1 MPSFYFEQVL
11 QTALNG
17 IDQNVT
23 GPVLRLAGAILILS
37 LLYAVYEAYS
47 NGGDVRALG
56 VAGVKYLVLGLVFL
70 NYQQAF
76 RSVNGMFNGVADF
89 IYNTNGIGDVVQ
101 NWLNSVSAYVGQEGL
116 SSFWTLV
123 TGAISG
129 LLDMLLIL
137 AGLIILPVSY
147 ALFTLAYAMYGSILY
162 IIGPFVLALWPSR
175 AMGQLS
181 RTYFVNLMIFQ
192 SWGLL
197 YAILQVLMTALQ
209 MNSVNAV
216 LGGNGVLNAFVGSS
230 QMVLLGAVSV
240 LFSIAIAL
248 IPFMASRLV
257 RGEIGNTVFALAAV
271 ANRAARSIL
280 SSSSASQIAAAGPPP
295 GMSDRDAG
303 GGGQGVAGGSRGG
316 GAGGA
321 GGGLLAESKPPTP
334 PSSSVTAGSTAPAGE
349 VGGSR
354 GRLCR
359 LMVARGDNERPM
371 GQTVE
376 MA

>member
-23 GPVLRLAGAILILS
+23 GPVLQLAGAILILS

-56 VAGVKYLVLGLVFL
+56 VAGIKYLILGLVFIK
-70 NYQQAF
+70 YQQAF
-76 RSVNGMFNGVADF
+76 RSVNGMFNGVADY
-89 IYNTNGIGDVVQ
+89 IYNTNGIGDVIQ
-101 NWLNSVSAYVGQEGL
+101 NWLNSVSAYVGQQGL

-129 LLDMLLIL
+129 LLDVLLIL
-137 AGLIILPVSY
+137 VGLIILPVSY
-147 ALFTLAYAMYGSILY
+147 TLFTLAYVMYGSILY
-162 IIGPFVLALWPSR
+162 LVGPFVLALWPSR
-175 AMGQLS
+175 ATGQLS

-197 YAILQVLMTALQ
+197 YAILQVLITALQ

-230 QMVLLGAVSV
+230 QMILLGAVSV

-257 RGEIGNTVFALAAV
+257 RGEVGSTVSAMISGAGLYAGM
-271 ANRAARSIL
+271 AARTL
-280 SSSSASQIAAAGPPP
+280 LADSSQVAPTGPPQA
-295 GMSDRDAG
+295 MSDPGSPSAG
-303 GGGQGVAGGSRGG
+303 GPGSAGGPRAGGDGGARGG
-316 GAGGA
+316 G
-321 GGGLLAESKPPTP
+321 LAESKPPIP
-334 PSSSVTAGSTAPAGE
+334 PSSDAAASSAGSAAGIGASGA
-349 VGGSR
+349 V
-354 GRLCR
+354 LA
-359 LMVARGDNERPM
+359 V
-371 GQTVE
+371 
-376 MA
+376 

>member
-23 GPVLRLAGAILILS
+23 GPVLRLAGVILILS

-101 NWLNSVSAYVGQEGL
+101 NWLNSVSAYVGQQGL

-147 ALFTLAYAMYGSILY
+147 TLFTLAYAMYGAILY

-197 YAILQVLMTALQ
+197 YAILQVLITALQ

-230 QMVLLGAVSV
+230 QMVLLGAVSI

-257 RGEIGNTVFALAAV
+257 RGEVGNTVFALAAV

-280 SSSSASQIAAAGPPP
+280 SSSSASHAAGGAPQA
-295 GMSDRDAG
+295 MSDSGPSA
-303 GGGQGVAGGSRGG
+303 GGGQGGSAASRG
-316 GAGGA
+316 GGA

-334 PSSSVTAGSTAPAGE
+334 PSSSVTTGSAGSAGGAGA
-349 VGGSR
+349 VFAG
-354 GRLCR
+354 
-359 LMVARGDNERPM
+359 
-371 GQTVE
+371 
-376 MA
+376 

>member
-23 GPVLRLAGAILILS
+23 GPVLQIAGVILILS

-56 VAGVKYLVLGLVFL
+56 VAGIKYLVLGLVFL
-70 NYQQAF
+70 NYQSAF
-76 RSVNGMFNGVADF
+76 RSVNGMFNSVADF
-89 IYNTNGIGDVVQ
+89 IYNTNGIGDVIQ
-101 NWLNSVSAYVGQEGL
+101 SWLNSVSAYIGQQGL

-129 LLDMLLIL
+129 LLDVILIL
-137 AGLIILPVSY
+137 VGLIILPVSY
-147 ALFTLAYAMYGSILY
+147 TLFTLAYAMYGSILY
-162 IIGPFVLALWPSR
+162 LVGPFVLALWPSR

-197 YAILQVLMTALQ
+197 YAILQVLITALQ
-209 MNSVNAV
+209 MNSVNSV
-216 LGGNGVLNAFVGSS
+216 LNGNGVLNAFVGSS
-230 QMVLLGAVSV
+230 QMVLLGAVSI

-248 IPFMASRLV
+248 IPFIASRIV
-257 RGEIGNTVFALAAV
+257 RGEVGNTVFAVAAL
-271 ANRAARSIL
+271 ANRAARVVL
-280 SSSSASQIAAAGPPP
+280 SSNASSSQPLPAGPPSAMSEPGPPTGSGPGPIGAAAGANA
-295 GMSDRDAG
+295 GSG
-303 GGGQGVAGGSRGG
+303 GGLLSESRPPTPLSASSGANAAGSAGEI

-321 GGGLLAESKPPTP
+321 
-334 PSSSVTAGSTAPAGE
+334 V
-349 VGGSR
+349 
-354 GRLCR
+354 
-359 LMVARGDNERPM
+359 VA
-371 GQTVE
+371 V
-376 MA
+376 

>member
-23 GPVLRLAGAILILS
+23 GPVLQLAGVILILS

-56 VAGVKYLVLGLVFL
+56 VAGIKYLILGLVFI

-76 RSVNGMFNGVADF
+76 RSVNGMFNGVADY
-89 IYNTNGIGDVVQ
+89 IYNTNGIGDVIQ
-101 NWLNSVSAYVGQEGL
+101 NWLNSVSAYVGQQGL

-129 LLDMLLIL
+129 LLDVLLIL
-137 AGLIILPVSY
+137 VGLIILPVSY
-147 ALFTLAYAMYGSILY
+147 TLFTLAYVLYGSILY
-162 IIGPFVLALWPSR
+162 LVGPFVLALWPSR

-197 YAILQVLMTALQ
+197 YAILQVLITALQ

-230 QMVLLGAVSV
+230 QMILLGAVSV
-240 LFSIAIAL
+240 LFSVAIAL

-257 RGEIGNTVFALAAV
+257 RGEVGSTVSAMISGAGLYAGMAARTLLAASSQ
-271 ANRAARSIL
+271 AAPT
-280 SSSSASQIAAAGPPP
+280 GPPQA
-295 GMSDRDAG
+295 MSDPGSPSAG
-303 GGGQGVAGGSRGG
+303 GPGSANGPRAGGDGTARGG
-316 GAGGA
+316 T
-321 GGGLLAESKPPTP
+321 LAESKPPIP
-334 PSSSVTAGSTAPAGE
+334 PSSDVAASSAGSAGGIGASGA
-349 VGGSR
+349 V
-354 GRLCR
+354 LA
-359 LMVARGDNERPM
+359 V
-371 GQTVE
+371 
-376 MA
+376 

>member
-23 GPVLRLAGAILILS
+23 GPVLQLAGVILILS

-56 VAGVKYLVLGLVFL
+56 VAGIKYLVLGLVFL

-76 RSVNGMFNGVADF
+76 RSVNGMFNGVADY
-89 IYNTNGIGDVVQ
+89 IYNTNGIGDVIQ
-101 NWLNSVSAYVGQEGL
+101 NWLNSVSAYVGQQGL

-129 LLDMLLIL
+129 LLDVLLIL
-137 AGLIILPVSY
+137 VGLVILPVSY
-147 ALFTLAYAMYGSILY
+147 TLFTLAYVLYGSILY
-162 IIGPFVLALWPSR
+162 LAGPFVLALWPSKS
-175 AMGQLS
+175 MGQLS

-197 YAILQVLMTALQ
+197 YAILQVLITALQ

-216 LGGNGVLNAFVGSS
+216 LSGNGVLNAFVGSS
-230 QMVLLGAVSV
+230 QMILLGAVSV

-257 RGEIGNTVFALAAV
+257 RGEVGSTVSAMISGAGLYAGMAARTLLAASSQ
-271 ANRAARSIL
+271 AAPT
-280 SSSSASQIAAAGPPP
+280 GPPP
-295 GMSDRDAG
+295 ATPDPESPSAG
-303 GGGQGVAGGSRGG
+303 GPGSASGPRASGDGSARGG
-316 GAGGA
+316 T
-321 GGGLLAESKPPTP
+321 LAESKPPLP
-334 PSSSVTAGSTAPAGE
+334 PNSDLAAGSAVSP
-349 VGGSR
+349 GGIGAS
-354 GRLCR
+354 G
-359 LMVARGDNERPM
+359 
-371 GQTVE
+371 TVL
-376 MA
+376 AV

>member
-23 GPVLRLAGAILILS
+23 GPVLQLAGAILILS

-56 VAGVKYLVLGLVFL
+56 VAGIKYLVLGLVFL

-76 RSVNGMFNGVADF
+76 RSVNGMFNGVADY
-89 IYNTNGIGDVVQ
+89 IYNTNGIGDVIQ
-101 NWLNSVSAYVGQEGL
+101 NWLNSVSAYVGQQGL

-129 LLDMLLIL
+129 LLDVLLIL
-137 AGLIILPVSY
+137 VGLIILPVSY
-147 ALFTLAYAMYGSILY
+147 TLFTLAYVMYGSILY
-162 IIGPFVLALWPSR
+162 LVGPFVLALWPSKS
-175 AMGQLS
+175 MGQLS

-197 YAILQVLMTALQ
+197 YAILQVLITALQ

-230 QMVLLGAVSV
+230 QMILLGAVSV

-257 RGEIGNTVFALAAV
+257 RGEVGSTVSAMISGAGLYAGMAARTLLAASSQ
-271 ANRAARSIL
+271 A
-280 SSSSASQIAAAGPPP
+280 SSSGPPQAMSDPGSPSPGGPGSAAGP
-295 GMSDRDAG
+295 RAG
-303 GGGQGVAGGSRGG
+303 GDGGGRGG
-316 GAGGA
+316 G
-321 GGGLLAESKPPTP
+321 LAESKPPIP
-334 PSSSVTAGSTAPAGE
+334 PSSDVAAGSAVSP
-349 VGGSR
+349 GGIRAS
-354 GRLCR
+354 GAVLA
-359 LMVARGDNERPM
+359 V
-371 GQTVE
+371 
-376 MA
+376 

>member
-23 GPVLRLAGAILILS
+23 GPVLQLAGVILILS

-56 VAGVKYLVLGLVFL
+56 VAGIKYLILGLVFI
-70 NYQQAF
+70 NYQQ
-76 RSVNGMFNGVADF
+76 
-89 IYNTNGIGDVVQ
+89 
-101 NWLNSVSAYVGQEGL
+101 GL

-129 LLDMLLIL
+129 LLDVLLIL
-137 AGLIILPVSY
+137 VGLIILPVSY
-147 ALFTLAYAMYGSILY
+147 TLFTLAYVLYGSILY
-162 IIGPFVLALWPSR
+162 LVGPFVLALWPSR

-192 SWGLL
+192 SWGVL
-197 YAILQVLMTALQ
+197 YAILQVLITALQ

-230 QMVLLGAVSV
+230 QMVLLGVVSV

-248 IPFMASRLV
+248 IPFLASRLV
-257 RGEIGNTVFALAAV
+257 RGDVGSTVFALAAV
-271 ANRAARSIL
+271 INRTARTVFSP
-280 SSSSASQIAAAGPPP
+280 SSASQVAPTGPPQA
-295 GMSDRDAG
+295 MSDLGSPSAG
-303 GGGQGVAGGSRGG
+303 GPGSAGGPRAGGDGGARGG
-316 GAGGA
+316 G
-321 GGGLLAESKPPTP
+321 LAESKTPIP
-334 PSSSVTAGSTAPAGE
+334 PSSDVATGSASSAGGIGASGAVLA
-349 VGGSR
+349 V
-354 GRLCR
+354 
-359 LMVARGDNERPM
+359 
-371 GQTVE
+371 
-376 MA
+376 

>member
-23 GPVLRLAGAILILS
+23 GPVLRLAGVILILS

-101 NWLNSVSAYVGQEGL
+101 NWLNSVSAYVGQQGL

-123 TGAISG
+123 TGAMSG

-137 AGLIILPVSY
+137 VGLIILPVSY
-147 ALFTLAYAMYGSILY
+147 TLFTLAYAMYGSILY

-230 QMVLLGAVSV
+230 QMVLLGAVSI

-257 RGEIGNTVFALAAV
+257 RGEVGNTVFALAAV

-280 SSSSASQIAAAGPPP
+280 SSSSAPQIAAAGPPP
-295 GMSDRDAG
+295 ELSDRDAG
-303 GGGQGVAGGSRGG
+303 GGGQGAAGGSRGVG
-316 GAGGA
+316 VGGA

-334 PSSSVTAGSTAPAGE
+334 PSSSVTTGGAGAAGE
-349 VGGSR
+349 VAGAGAVFA
-354 GRLCR
+354 G
-359 LMVARGDNERPM
+359 
-371 GQTVE
+371 
-376 MA
+376 

>member
-1 MPSFYFEQVL
+1 MPSFYFERVL

-23 GPVLRLAGAILILS
+23 GPVLQIAGAILILS

-56 VAGVKYLVLGLVFL
+56 IAGVKYLVLGLVFL
-70 NYQQAF
+70 NYQSAF
-76 RSVNGMFNGVADF
+76 RSVNGMFNSVADF
-89 IYNTNGIGDVVQ
+89 IYNTNGIGDVIQ
-101 NWLNSVSAYVGQEGL
+101 NWLNSVSAYIGQQGL

-129 LLDMLLIL
+129 LLDVLLIL
-137 AGLIILPVSY
+137 IGLIILPVSY
-147 ALFTLAYAMYGSILY
+147 TLFTLAYAMYGSILY
-162 IIGPFVLALWPSR
+162 LVGPFILALWPSR

-197 YAILQVLMTALQ
+197 YAILQVLITALQ

-230 QMVLLGAVSV
+230 QMILLGAVSI

-248 IPFMASRLV
+248 IPFLASRLV
-257 RGEIGNTVFALAAV
+257 RGDVGNTVFALAAV
-271 ANRAARSIL
+271 VNRVARTVL
-280 SSSSASQIAAAGPPP
+280 SWNAPSPQLLPAGPPSPMSEP
-295 GMSDRDAG
+295 GPPT
-303 GGGQGVAGGSRGG
+303 
-316 GAGGA
+316 
-321 GGGLLAESKPPTP
+321 GGGLGSTGSGVLAESKPPVPLRGEPGT
-334 PSSSVTAGSTAPAGE
+334 SAAGSSAEIGS
-349 VGGSR
+349 GGA
-354 GRLCR
+354 L
-359 LMVARGDNERPM
+359 LAV
-371 GQTVE
+371 
-376 MA
+376 

>member
-23 GPVLRLAGAILILS
+23 GPVLQLAGVILILS

-56 VAGVKYLVLGLVFL
+56 VAGIKYLVLGLVFL

-76 RSVNGMFNGVADF
+76 RSVNGMFNGVADY
-89 IYNTNGIGDVVQ
+89 IYNTNGIGDVIQ
-101 NWLNSVSAYVGQEGL
+101 NWLNSVSAYVGQQGL

-129 LLDMLLIL
+129 LLDVLLIL
-137 AGLIILPVSY
+137 VGLIILPVSY
-147 ALFTLAYAMYGSILY
+147 TLFTLAYVMYGSILY
-162 IIGPFVLALWPSR
+162 LVGPFVLALWPSR

-197 YAILQVLMTALQ
+197 YAILQVLITALQ

-230 QMVLLGAVSV
+230 QMILLGAVSV
-240 LFSIAIAL
+240 LFSIAIML
-248 IPFMASRLV
+248 IPFIASRLV
-257 RGEIGNTVFALAAV
+257 RGEVGSTVFALVSAAGFY
-271 ANRAARSIL
+271 ADATAKTLLASG
-280 SSSSASQIAAAGPPP
+280 SASQVAPTGPPQA
-295 GMSDRDAG
+295 MSDPGSPSAG
-303 GGGQGVAGGSRGG
+303 GPGSAGSPRAGGDGSARGG
-316 GAGGA
+316 A
-321 GGGLLAESKPPTP
+321 LAESKPPLP
-334 PSSSVTAGSTAPAGE
+334 PSSDVAVVSAGSAGGIGASGA
-349 VGGSR
+349 V
-354 GRLCR
+354 LA
-359 LMVARGDNERPM
+359 V
-371 GQTVE
+371 
-376 MA
+376 

>member
-23 GPVLRLAGAILILS
+23 GPVLRLAGVILILS

-101 NWLNSVSAYVGQEGL
+101 NWLNSVSAYVGQQGL

-137 AGLIILPVSY
+137 AGLVILPVSY
-147 ALFTLAYAMYGSILY
+147 TLFTLAYAMYGSILY
-162 IIGPFVLALWPSR
+162 LVGPFVLALWPSR

-197 YAILQVLMTALQ
+197 YAILQVLITALQ

-230 QMVLLGAVSV
+230 QMVLLGAVSI

-257 RGEIGNTVFALAAV
+257 RGEVGNTVFALAAV
-271 ANRAARSIL
+271 ANRAARSNL
-280 SSSSASQIAAAGPPP
+280 SSSSASHAAGGAPQA
-295 GMSDRDAG
+295 MSDSGPSA
-303 GGGQGVAGGSRGG
+303 GGGQGASAASRG
-316 GAGGA
+316 GGA

-334 PSSSVTAGSTAPAGE
+334 PISSVTAGSAGSAGE
-349 VGGSR
+349 VGGA
-354 GRLCR
+354 GA
-359 LMVARGDNERPM
+359 VFAG
-371 GQTVE
+371 
-376 MA
+376 

>member
-23 GPVLRLAGAILILS
+23 GPVLQLAGVILILS

-56 VAGVKYLVLGLVFL
+56 VAGIKYLILGLVFI

-76 RSVNGMFNGVADF
+76 RSVNGMFNGVADY
-89 IYNTNGIGDVVQ
+89 IYNTNGIGDVIQ
-101 NWLNSVSAYVGQEGL
+101 NWLNSVSAYVGQQGL

-129 LLDMLLIL
+129 LLDVLLIL
-137 AGLIILPVSY
+137 VGLIILPVSY
-147 ALFTLAYAMYGSILY
+147 TLFTLAYVMYGSILY
-162 IIGPFVLALWPSR
+162 LVGPFVLALWPSH

-197 YAILQVLMTALQ
+197 YAILQVLITALQ

-216 LGGNGVLNAFVGSS
+216 LAGNGVLNAFVGSS
-230 QMVLLGAVSV
+230 QMILLGAVSV
-240 LFSIAIAL
+240 LFSIAIML
-248 IPFMASRLV
+248 IPFIASRLV
-257 RGEIGNTVFALAAV
+257 RGEVGSTVFALV
-271 ANRAARSIL
+271 S
-280 SSSSASQIAAAGPPP
+280 AAGFYADATAKTLLASGSTSQAAPTGPPEA
-295 GMSDRDAG
+295 MSDPGSPTAG
-303 GGGQGVAGGSRGG
+303 GPGSVGGPRAGGDGGARGG
-316 GAGGA
+316 G
-321 GGGLLAESKPPTP
+321 LAESKPPIP
-334 PSSSVTAGSTAPAGE
+334 PSSDVAASSAGAAGGIGASGA
-349 VGGSR
+349 V
-354 GRLCR
+354 LA
-359 LMVARGDNERPM
+359 V
-371 GQTVE
+371 
-376 MA
+376 

>member
-23 GPVLRLAGAILILS
+23 GPVLQLAGVVLILS

-56 VAGVKYLVLGLVFL
+56 VAGIKYLVLGLVFL

-89 IYNTNGIGDVVQ
+89 IYNTNGIGDVIQ
-101 NWLNSVSAYVGQEGL
+101 NWLNSVSAYVGQQGL

-129 LLDMLLIL
+129 LLDVLLIL
-137 AGLIILPVSY
+137 VGLIILPVSY
-147 ALFTLAYAMYGSILY
+147 TLFTLAYVMYGSILY
-162 IIGPFVLALWPSR
+162 LVGPFVLALWPSR
-175 AMGQLS
+175 SMGQLS

-197 YAILQVLMTALQ
+197 YAILQVLITALQ

-230 QMVLLGAVSV
+230 QMILLGAVSV
-240 LFSIAIAL
+240 LFSIAIVL
-248 IPFMASRLV
+248 IPFLASRLV
-257 RGEIGNTVFALAAV
+257 RGEVGSTVSAMISGAGLYAGMAAKTLLAA
-271 ANRAARSIL
+271 
-280 SSSSASQIAAAGPPP
+280 SSQGASTGPPQA
-295 GMSDRDAG
+295 MSDPGSPTPGGPGSAGSPRADG
-303 GGGQGVAGGSRGG
+303 GGSLH
-316 GAGGA
+316 
-321 GGGLLAESKPPTP
+321 GGGLSDSKPPMP
-334 PSSSVTAGSTAPAGE
+334 PSSGVAPVSAGSS
-349 VGGSR
+349 GGLGAS
-354 GRLCR
+354 GAVLA
-359 LMVARGDNERPM
+359 V
-371 GQTVE
+371 
-376 MA
+376 

>member
-23 GPVLRLAGAILILS
+23 GPVLQIAGVILILS

-70 NYQQAF
+70 NYQSAF
-76 RSVNGMFNGVADF
+76 RSVNGMFNSVADF
-89 IYNTNGIGDVVQ
+89 IYNTNGIGDVIQ
-101 NWLNSVSAYVGQEGL
+101 SWLNSVSAYISQQGV

-129 LLDMLLIL
+129 LLNVLLIL
-137 AGLIILPVSY
+137 VGLIILPVSY
-147 ALFTLAYAMYGSILY
+147 TLFTLAYAMYGSILY
-162 IIGPFVLALWPSR
+162 LVGPFVLALWPSR

-181 RTYFVNLMIFQ
+181 RTYFVNLMVFQ

-197 YAILQVLMTALQ
+197 YAILQVLITALQ

-216 LGGNGVLNAFVGSS
+216 LNGNGVLNAFVGSR
-230 QMVLLGAVSV
+230 QMVLLGAVSI

-248 IPFMASRLV
+248 IPFIASRIV
-257 RGEIGNTVFALAAV
+257 RGEVGNTVFAVATL
-271 ANRAARSIL
+271 ANRAARVVFASNAT
-280 SSSSASQIAAAGPPP
+280 SSHPLPAGPPP
-295 GMSDRDAG
+295 TMSEPGPSTG
-303 GGGQGVAGGSRGG
+303 GGPGPIGTLARPNSSLSGG
-316 GAGGA
+316 GVLSESRPPVPLTEGSGA
-321 GGGLLAESKPPTP
+321 
-334 PSSSVTAGSTAPAGE
+334 TAGSAGKIGPSGAVVPA
-349 VGGSR
+349 
-354 GRLCR
+354 
-359 LMVARGDNERPM
+359 
-371 GQTVE
+371 
-376 MA
+376 

>member
-23 GPVLRLAGAILILS
+23 GPVLRLAGVILILS

-101 NWLNSVSAYVGQEGL
+101 NWLNSVSAYVGQQGL

-137 AGLIILPVSY
+137 AGLVILPVSY
-147 ALFTLAYAMYGSILY
+147 TLFTLAYAMYGSILY
-162 IIGPFVLALWPSR
+162 LVGPFVLALWPSR

-197 YAILQVLMTALQ
+197 YAILQVLITALQ

-230 QMVLLGAVSV
+230 QMVLLGAVSI

-257 RGEIGNTVFALAAV
+257 RGEVGNTVFALAAV

-280 SSSSASQIAAAGPPP
+280 SSSSASHAAGGAPQA
-295 GMSDRDAG
+295 MSDSGPSA
-303 GGGQGVAGGSRGG
+303 GGGQGVAGGSRGS

-334 PSSSVTAGSTAPAGE
+334 PISSVTAGSAGSAGE
-349 VGGSR
+349 VGGA
-354 GRLCR
+354 GA
-359 LMVARGDNERPM
+359 VFAG
-371 GQTVE
+371 
-376 MA
+376 